1 MALLPIVKY
10 PNEILR
16 RKTQPV
22 KDITDETQK
31 LIDNMIETLRDAPG
45 VGLAAPQVNVPLRIA
60 VIEYGEGEEFDED
73 DDTPPAPKKLYTLIN
88 PEITRMSTEMLMG
101 SEGCLSMPGLIA
113 DVERAESVTV
123 TALNRRG
130 QPVKIKA
137 SGWLAR
143 IFQHEIDHL
152 DGVLFTD
159 KAKEVRNLEEDET
172 AD

>member
-22 KDITDETQK
+22 KEITDETQK
-31 LIDNMIETLRDAPG
+31 LIDNMLETLRDAPG
-45 VGLAAPQVNVPLRIA
+45 VGLAAPQVNVSLRIA
-60 VIEYGEGEEFDED
+60 VIEYSEGEEFDDED
-73 DDTPPAPKKLYTLIN
+73 LPPAPKKLYTLIN
-88 PEITRMSTEMLMG
+88 PEITRTSTETLMG

-159 KAKEVRNLEEDET
+159 RAKEVRSLEEGET
-172 AD
+172 AA

>member
-22 KDITDETQK
+22 KEITAETQT
-31 LIDNMIETLRDAPG
+31 LINNMIDTLRDAPG
-45 VGLAAPQVNVPLRIA
+45 VGLAAPQVNVSLRIT
-60 VIEYGEGEEFDED
+60 VVEYGEGEEFDDED
-73 DDTPPAPKKLYTLIN
+73 APPAPKKLYTLIN
-88 PEITRMSTEMLMG
+88 PEITRTSTETLMG

-159 KAKEVRNLEEDET
+159 RAKEVRSLEEGET
-172 AD
+172 AA